1 MLQDIIGMRHDRT
14 MPAVPGT
21 KGVSQQARRPDR
33 GMPHVNVSASNR
45 GVAQQV
51 KRVMPHVNNSGGGVG
66 VMNQNLQTN
75 KDWLRPPITYVGRK
89 IKAAPKIWARMGNV
103 RTYIDPCCGSLAVPL
118 ASPYGAADREIF
130 NDVNGFVCNFHRA
143 MRNHP
148 IELAAAADRPTVHQD
163 LSTAIRKLYE
173 AEPDL
178 TEKQFEDFDY
188 CDVEIAGLWAWIT
201 CISIDMGRGISDG
214 YYSTGRFGE
223 IILPAEHYTAPEVE
237 EEYYPPRTVFT
248 GERLHHWFRILS
260 DRIRRAYI
268 LCKDWS
274 KLFSPSVTGITKTKI
289 GKVSNPTCGVFF
301 DPPYVGTEDMYAN
314 NNSIAMDIYNWCIEN
329 GDNPMYRIVLCG
341 YEGDYPDF
349 PEGWTMESW
358 VRSAGMETT
367 GGSDRTKLR
376 KEALYF
382 SPHCL
387 PPPTDEEARLM

>member
-1 MLQDIIGMRHDRT
+1 MVSGGQ
-14 MPAVPGT
+14 
-21 KGVSQQARRPDR
+21 GVTQQL
-33 GMPHVNVSASNR
+33 
-45 GVAQQV
+45 
-51 KRVMPHVNNSGGGVG
+51 KRMPHVNNSGGGVG

-75 KDWLRPPITYVGRK
+75 KEWLRPPITYVGRK
-89 IKAAPKIWARMGNV
+89 IKAAPKVWERMGNV

-130 NDVNGFVCNFHRA
+130 NDVNGLVCNFHRA

-148 IELAAAADRPTVHQD
+148 RELAAAADRPTVHQD
-163 LSTAIRKLYE
+163 LSTAVRKLYE

-188 CDVEIAGLWAWIT
+188 CNVEIAGLWAWVT

-214 YYSTGRFGE
+214 YYSEGRFNE
-223 IILPAEHYTAPEVE
+223 IILTADHYTAPEVDDE
-237 EEYYPPRTVFT
+237 NYYPERDVFT
-248 GERLHHWFRILS
+248 GERLYGWFQILS

-274 KLFSPSVTGITKTKI
+274 KLFSPSVTGITKTKV
-289 GKVSNPTCGVFF
+289 GKISNPTCGVFF
-301 DPPYVGTEDMYAN
+301 DPPYVGTEGMYAAAN
-314 NNSIAMDIYNWCIEN
+314 EIALDIFNWCVEN

-367 GGSDRTKLR
+367 GGEGRTQLR

-387 PPPTDEEARLM
+387 PPKDDEEARLM